1 MEVILLQDVKTLG
14 KIGESIKVKDGYA
27 RNYLIPKKLAMLHTD
42 GAVRVI
48 EEGLKKVKA
57 LAEKE
62 KAKFSKIAKKI
73 SQISLN
79 ISMESGVDDTLFG
92 TVTSDMIFHALQQE
106 GISVDKKNITIPE
119 AIKKLG
125 VYTVTI
131 KLHPEVKQ
139 ELRIWVV
146 KK

>member
-14 KIGESIKVKDGYA
+14 KTGENVKVKDGYA
-27 RNYLIPKKLAMLHTD
+27 RNYLIPRKLAMVHSD
-42 GAVRVI
+42 GAVRII
-48 EEGLKKVKA
+48 EERKKKVKA

-62 KAKFSKIAKKI
+62 KAKFAEIAKKI
-73 SQISLN
+73 SQASLN
-79 ISMESGVDDTLFG
+79 IAMESGVDDTLFG

-106 GISVDKKNITIPE
+106 GINVDKKSITIPE
-119 AIKKLG
+119 SIKKLG
-125 VYTVTI
+125 VYTVTV